1 MRGAILKHNSAW
13 RKMPTAPIALRDES
27 WTDPVAEATKEKE
40 DEVKEVRLPVRSATA
55 TGCCGGG
62 DTSSSVDLEKLG
74 AQAGVNRPG
83 SPSSSGKP
91 LTDMA
96 LSSIP
101 TPNHR
106 TLTKT
111 KSALSLSSLDPAAPE
126 ATHRKTA
133 PKNPLRFSSTVRVC
147 LVPTREELKA
157 IIDDL
162 YFKAEDYGKFKT
174 DAVTELREVLVRLGV
189 TSKQAIEILYQP
201 HGNDYYKRL
210 VRGKGKGKGSG
221 GRHRGDST
229 DEEATSIDG
238 DNSSSKWQ
246 KSADGPSLSDDE
258 DDCRSPLDGAANG
271 LRSSAHSQP
280 GSPGSSAN
288 LPSRGSISS
297 NSSFGS
303 MNNFEEGPNLSDDED
318 EREKFE
324 GNIVAKTRE
333 LKFITGAK
341 TDIEL
346 NLEKMQSQG
355 PQAHSGGRSLPVV
368 TPSGSDASANAGT
381 VWYSKWQK
389 SSTIPEDQSQ
399 QQKSAMAG
407 SPSACASNSPAR
419 SLNFGNR
426 ASSNSGLCT
435 GGTWNGSGIAGGSN
449 GSSGIA
455 NGSNGRSAPFSP
467 AAVTVKPQTLGSSF
481 PGGDSD
487 SATQGDP
494 PPVKAMSAWQLKAA
508 GIKSVSV
515 YV

>member
-1 MRGAILKHNSAW
+1 MRGALLKHNSAW

-27 WTDPVAEATKEKE
+27 WTDPVGEAAKVKE
-40 DEVKEVRLPVRSATA
+40 DEVEEVRLPVRSATA

-74 AQAGVNRPG
+74 ARPG

-126 ATHRKTA
+126 ATQRKTA

-174 DAVTELREVLVRLGV
+174 DAVTELREVLVKLGV

-201 HGNDYYKRL
+201 HGNDYYKRTSSG
-210 VRGKGKGKGSG
+210 RGKGRSS
-221 GRHRGDST
+221 RHRGDST
-229 DEEATSIDG
+229 DEETTSIDG

-246 KSADGPSLSDDE
+246 KSTDGPSLSDDE
-258 DDCRSPLDGAANG
+258 DDCRSPVSGAANG
-271 LRSSAHSQP
+271 LRNLHSQ
-280 GSPGSSAN
+280 PGSSAN

-303 MNNFEEGPNLSDDED
+303 INNFEEGPNLSDDED

-355 PQAHSGGRSLPVV
+355 PQAHLGGRSLPVV

-389 SSTIPEDQSQ
+389 SSAIAED
-399 QQKSAMAG
+399 QQKSAMAS
-407 SPSACASNSPAR
+407 SPSTSSSNSPAR

-426 ASSNSGLCT
+426 TSSNSGLST
-435 GGTWNGSGIAGGSN
+435 GGTWNDSG
-449 GSSGIA
+449 SGIA
-455 NGSNGRSAPFSP
+455 NGSDSRAAQFLPPAVSA
-467 AAVTVKPQTLGSSF
+467 KPQTPARSSIPF
-481 PGGDSD
+481 PGDT
-487 SATQGDP
+487 ATQGDP